1 METGW
6 IKLHRKMM
14 SWEWFKDSNAVH
26 LFVYLLLS
34 AASEP
39 REWRGVSIARGQV
52 AVSVSELCGTLGMSV
67 KSVRTAM
74 GKLEE
79 SGAIERLP
87 TSRYT
92 LVTIANYDSYQTPAD
107 AAQAG
112 DGGKKRASQR
122 ARSGANQNGFQ
133 LVDTVEV
140 ARTGTEQGA
149 RSGANSWAPKGQAG
163 QEENKNERKNQREE
177 EQEKNYPRN
186 NNTTTVISSN
196 NNYNAQAGARVREG
210 FSISIYSLPDAE
222 LELERARW
230 YEVFFWA
237 GAMHPKDEVSRFVC
251 HNERYG
257 WSSPTSGHLFS
268 TAAER
273 LALAR
278 QWAANERCVKGR
290 DRNLQ
295 VWRALY
301 DRTTALRP
309 ELGRR
314 FLDTRNSI
322 EADNRNRRAVFH
334 FHRDLCCFF
343 SEDPAGR
350 SIMAEVV
357 PGYEVGYSPKVEKR

>member
-34 AASEP
+34 SASEP

-52 AVSVSELCGTLGMSV
+52 AVSVSELGGTLGMSV

-122 ARSGANQNGFQ
+122 ARSGAN
-133 LVDTVEV
+133 
-140 ARTGTEQGA
+140 
-149 RSGANSWAPKGQAG
+149 SWASKGQAG

-196 NNYNAQAGARVREG
+196 NNYSAQAGARVREG

-322 EADNRNRRAVFH
+322 EADNRSRRAVFH
-334 FHRDLCCFF
+334 FHRDLCSFF

-357 PGYEVGYSPKVEKR
+357 PGYEVGYSPKVERR